1 MFRQRMYVYFQ
12 VTKVSRYN
20 FGSFWTSD
28 VNVVLLLYSGCND
41 IIINKEAAII
51 SSPGY
56 RLGPSFTY
64 PPNLQCSW
72 QINSPT
78 DRELAIVFDDNF
90 DTEVDFDV
98 LTVSHFS
105 DYTLYVCL
113 WGIYVCGSPLPTN
126 LHLHEFVTKIWIEM
140 IFVMNQTTC
149 SYTQFEIVVIHEQWH
164 PPPSKIK
171 LNWFTV
177 IIVI

>member
-1 MFRQRMYVYFQ
+1 MFRQCMYVYFQ

-20 FGSFWTSD
+20 FDSFWTSD

-98 LTVSHFS
+98 LTVSQVS
-105 DYTLYVCL
+105 DYMS
-113 WGIYVCGSPLPTN
+113 VCGESMFVGHPLATN
-126 LHLHEFVTKIWIEM
+126 LHLHENLSQKYE
-140 IFVMNQTTC
+140 
-149 SYTQFEIVVIHEQWH
+149 
-164 PPPSKIK
+164 
-171 LNWFTV
+171 
-177 IIVI
+177 